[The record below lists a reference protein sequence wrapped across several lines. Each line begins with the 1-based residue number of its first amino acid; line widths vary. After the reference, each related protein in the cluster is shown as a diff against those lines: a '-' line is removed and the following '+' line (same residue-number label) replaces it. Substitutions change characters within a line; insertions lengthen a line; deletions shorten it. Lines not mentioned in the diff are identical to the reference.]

1 MPADKESIKV
11 TFFDEKFKNL
21 LRDYYSYGFGRLSN
35 ENGVKEA
42 TQDIDRERLSNIFRD
57 DMKWENS
64 GDKVSLT
71 TSRYSQEMNVN
82 PFHKVYHFCKY
93 KS

>member
-35 ENGVKEA
+35 ENGVK
-42 TQDIDRERLSNIFRD
+42 D
-57 DMKWENS
+57 S
-64 GDKVSLT
+64 GYRPRALEQYI
-71 TSRYSQEMNVN
+71 SR
-82 PFHKVYHFCKY
+82 
-93 KS
+93 

>member
-35 ENGVKEA
+35 ENVSDEYDYVHDLQG
-42 TQDIDRERLSNIFRD
+42 TSN
-57 DMKWENS
+57 
-64 GDKVSLT
+64 
-71 TSRYSQEMNVN
+71 
-82 PFHKVYHFCKY
+82 
-93 KS
+93 